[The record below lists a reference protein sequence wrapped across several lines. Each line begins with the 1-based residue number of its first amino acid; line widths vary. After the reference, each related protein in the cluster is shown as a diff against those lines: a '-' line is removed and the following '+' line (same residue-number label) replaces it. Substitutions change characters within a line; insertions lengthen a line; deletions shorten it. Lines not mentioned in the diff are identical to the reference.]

1 MNIVG
6 SGKQTGF
13 NRIKPPSATPTYPML
28 WGHDAQ
34 LETRMV
40 VAPDSEGRVKQ
51 GKENRA
57 AEIWDTRS
65 HAHHNR
71 DFRFNSQPLAVA
83 FTETPNIGGRAWPN
97 VKFDDRAHEIAYTL
111 WGNTTLGLLCYWWHS
126 SRQQAGRGS
135 MPITA
140 MRSMPTLDVTKLS
153 PAQLARAEEIFEDM
167 RDSQFLP
174 ANEAYR
180 DNTRKELDH
189 RVLIDMLGLPESILK
204 PLDLL
209 RLKWCS
215 EPSVHG
221 GKKTA
226 PAG

>member
-1 MNIVG
+1 
-6 SGKQTGF
+6 
-13 NRIKPPSATPTYPML
+13 
-28 WGHDAQ
+28 
-34 LETRMV
+34 
-40 VAPDSEGRVKQ
+40 
-51 GKENRA
+51 
-57 AEIWDTRS
+57 
-65 HAHHNR
+65 
-71 DFRFNSQPLAVA
+71 
-83 FTETPNIGGRAWPN
+83 
-97 VKFDDRAHEIAYTL
+97 
-111 WGNTTLGLLCYWWHS
+111 
-126 SRQQAGRGS
+126 
-135 MPITA
+135 MPVTA

-189 RVLIDMLGLPESILK
+189 RVLIDMLGLPVSILE

-226 PAG
+226 PEG